1 MDNASAKHH
10 DVLATLR
17 PHEPLGR
24 GYLLKESLLDVLR
37 LPGHAAEPQLQGWLA
52 WAARSR
58 LRPFVRLARTIR
70 DHLAGVLAVTKER
83 IANGL
88 AEGMNNKIRL
98 LSHRAYGF
106 HSASPLIA
114 TIYLCCGG
122 ITLPDLQLL

>member
-1 MDNASAKHH
+1 MRSA
-10 DVLATLR
+10 VR
-17 PHEPLGR
+17 
-24 GYLLKESLLDVLR
+24 
-37 LPGHAAEPQLQGWLA
+37 HAEA

-58 LRPFVRLARTIR
+58 LQPFVKLGRTIR
-70 DHLAGVLAVTKER
+70 DHFTGVVALLKER

-106 HSASPLIA
+106 HSAPPLIA

-122 ITLPDLQLL
+122 ITLPDLQLVQENRK